1 MVAFDVEFETLE
13 DPLADIKMRALAV
26 SKFEVRR
33 FISSQNTGGTLLE
46 KMCGFDRKQMGMRD
60 EAKEQRRQRDLSPNE
75 RMEEWEDMLYASG
88 VKRPNSYQSIPDDPI
103 IKNLDERGK
112 TFSLPI
118 NQANLIHKSVVIR
131 YPGIHNVLFKS
142 PFIPDFND
150 SLHTRRLPRKPK
162 KDPVPTYGHGGV
174 GLNRYSSSKS
184 KDNEKEISRPPGG
197 YYGHTNW
204 NRVSESEVWKK

>member
-46 KMCGFDRKQMGMRD
+46 KMCGYDRKAMGMRD
-60 EAKEQRRQRDLSPNE
+60 EAKEQKRQLNLSPNQL
-75 RMEEWEDMLYASG
+75 MEEWEDSLYASG
-88 VKRPNSYQSIPDDPI
+88 VRRPNSYQAIPDEPI
-103 IKNLDERGK
+103 VKNLDERGK
-112 TFSLPI
+112 KASLPI

-142 PFIPDFND
+142 PFIPDFNE
-150 SLHTRRLPRKPK
+150 SLHTRRVPRKPK
-162 KDPVPTYGHGGV
+162 QECLEHSHGHGGV
-174 GLNRYSSSKS
+174 GINRSTR
-184 KDNEKEISRPPGG
+184 SRSVEEETVRRPAGG
-197 YYGHTNW
+197 YYSHNNW
-204 NRVSESEVWKK
+204 NRVSESEIWKH